1 MWNKND
7 NMQLKCKIKLHGPIS
22 YKDTV
27 TERKKCEH
35 QKRQRG
41 DCMLD
46 ISFASSISENL
57 HTLYKK
63 LEY

>member
-1 MWNKND
+1 MWNKNV
-7 NMQLKCKIKLHGPIS
+7 NMQLKCKIKLHEQVS

-35 QKRQRG
+35 QKRQKG

-46 ISFASSISENL
+46 ISFASLISENR
-57 HTLYKK
+57 HTLYKRLK
-63 LEY
+63 Y